1 MEAATAVSEETARII
16 PIRIFPTI
24 LHSVRGAA
32 VLSGLA
38 LNTIVLCLV
47 LFLCSFAKL
56 LARPGAPRRRVRK
69 FLARLP
75 VAWIAINNGIFAL
88 MRITTWD
95 VEIPGGLK
103 REGSY
108 LVISNHQSWAD
119 VLILQY
125 TFNRR
130 LPFFRFFV
138 KESLI
143 WLPFLGAAWWALDM
157 PFMKRYSREQ
167 LEARPELKGRDL
179 ENARKACEKFREIP
193 VAMMNFPEGSRFST
207 GKRDEF
213 KSRYQHLLEP
223 RIGGIG
229 QVLFAL
235 AEELDALIDVT
246 IFFAGRGNSERAP
259 SLWEFV
265 SGQVPRVVVRA
276 REAAIADGLRGRNFR
291 TDLEFRGQL
300 ERWITELWQEKDEL
314 ISELESTHRC
324 C

>member
-1 MEAATAVSEETARII
+1 M
-16 PIRIFPTI
+16 
-24 LHSVRGAA
+24 
-32 VLSGLA
+32 SGLA
-38 LNTIVLCLV
+38 LNTVLLSLV

-56 LARPGAPRRRVRK
+56 LAPPGAPSRRVRR
-69 FLARLP
+69 FLAKLP
-75 VAWIAINNGIFAL
+75 VLWIAINNGMFTL
-88 MRITTWD
+88 MRITAWD
-95 VEIPGGLK
+95 TEIPTGLK
-103 REGSY
+103 RAGSY

-119 VLILQY
+119 VLILQR

-138 KESLI
+138 KDSLI

-207 GKRDEF
+207 GKRDHLEG
-213 KSRYQHLLEP
+213 SYRHLLEP

-235 AEELDALIDVT
+235 AEELDALVDVT
-246 IFFAGRGNSERAP
+246 IFFAGRGDRPPP

-265 SGQVPRVVVRA
+265 SGQVPRVVMRA
-276 REAAIADGLRGRNFR
+276 REVAIPDGLRGRNFR
-291 TDLEFRGQL
+291 TDVEFRGQL
-300 ERWITELWQEKDEL
+300 ERWISGLWREKDEL
-314 ISELESTHRC
+314 IARLEHAC
-324 C
+324 LPGD

>member
-1 MEAATAVSEETARII
+1 MQSA
-16 PIRIFPTI
+16 
-24 LHSVRGAA
+24 RGAA
-32 VLSGLA
+32 VLFGLG
-38 LNTIVLCLV
+38 LNTVVLCLV

-56 LARPGAPRRRVRK
+56 LAPPGTPRRRVRR

-75 VAWIAINNGIFAL
+75 VLWIAINNGIFTL
-88 MRITTWD
+88 MRITRWD
-95 VEIPGGLK
+95 IEIPPGLK

-119 VLILQY
+119 VLILQRA
-125 TFNRR
+125 FNRR

-193 VAMMNFPEGSRFST
+193 VAMMNFPEGSRFSIS
-207 GKRDEF
+207 KRDYL
-213 KSRYQHLLEP
+213 KSRYQRLLEP

-229 QVLFAL
+229 QVFFAL
-235 AEELDALIDVT
+235 AEELDALVDVT
-246 IFFAGRGNSERAP
+246 IFFGGRGDKAAP
-259 SLWEFV
+259 TLWEFV
-265 SGQVPRVVVRA
+265 SGQAPRVVVRTQQ
-276 REAAIADGLRGRNFR
+276 AAIPQELRGRNFR

-300 ERWITELWQEKDEL
+300 EQWITERWQAKDEL
-314 ISELESTHRC
+314 LTDLETRDRHG
-324 C
+324 